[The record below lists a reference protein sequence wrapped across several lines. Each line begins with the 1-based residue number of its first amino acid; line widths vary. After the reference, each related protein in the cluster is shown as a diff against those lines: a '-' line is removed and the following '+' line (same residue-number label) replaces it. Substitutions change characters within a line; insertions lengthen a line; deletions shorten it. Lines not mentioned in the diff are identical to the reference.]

1 MCYGSPRSSINL
13 SVLEDSFLAED
24 TTGGFPAEGPVAD
37 CFRRRGKQDASDS
50 VEHHCSSSPVLG
62 YLPCIPEEELAS
74 ERREAEEMCIP
85 TYPVPSNLFGEGDPR
100 SARHSA
106 HETSFCQDSRA
117 PSLAE
122 SLRPYQA
129 SAAHQPPHRLA
140 RSQRAT
146 SLRRSCSAEPVL

>member
-74 ERREAEEMCIP
+74 ERQLVEADAHTKKQLQE
-85 TYPVPSNLFGEGDPR
+85 TQQKQSSNGEQ
-100 SARHSA
+100 S
-106 HETSFCQDSRA
+106 
-117 PSLAE
+117 E
-122 SLRPYQA
+122 S
-129 SAAHQPPHRLA
+129 
-140 RSQRAT
+140 
-146 SLRRSCSAEPVL
+146 